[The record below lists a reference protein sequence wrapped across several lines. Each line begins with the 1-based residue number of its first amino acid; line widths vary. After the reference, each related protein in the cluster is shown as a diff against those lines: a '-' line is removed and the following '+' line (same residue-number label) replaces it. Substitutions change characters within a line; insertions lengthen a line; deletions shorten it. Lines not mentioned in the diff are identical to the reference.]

1 LTERGAKQ
9 IIQGTFIGERGAYV
23 HDSFLKILT
32 QFRSFSI
39 VSMDKQLSRVRAD
52 QGTAKAM
59 GLLLGQMSFAV
70 PIHLAR
76 VQLNASTMEAKR
88 REEYLKTQLAPDML
102 ARSTL
107 NYSSLG
113 GLAGDIVDAGA
124 ALGGLEM
131 SGVRSGQ
138 SSFSGNI
145 PAIGYADGLVRGITN
160 KDFSALVK
168 SLPGG
173 NTVYLTPLA
182 NGLHSLQH

>member
-1 LTERGAKQ
+1 M
-9 IIQGTFIGERGAYV
+9 
-23 HDSFLKILT
+23 HDSFLRILT

-39 VSMDKQLSRVRAD
+39 IAMDKQFSRVAAD
-52 QGTAKAM
+52 RGTAKAL

-76 VQLNASTMEAKR
+76 VNLNAATMEDSR
-88 REEYLKTQLAPDML
+88 REQYLETQLAPGML
-102 ARSTL
+102 ARATL
-107 NYSSLG
+107 NYASLG
-113 GLAGDIVDAGA
+113 GLAGDILDAGA

-160 KDFSALVK
+160 KDMSALVK

-173 NTVYLTPLA
+173 NTVFLTPVA
-182 NGLHSLQH
+182 NGLHELQAQ